1 MGNTYLD
8 TTTAASA
15 LAIGNR
21 LAYRHARSLA
31 GGNARPKRV
40 ASVASLTVALAVVS
54 LEIKAESV
62 SLSSCV

>member
-1 MGNTYLD
+1 MRNTYLD

-62 SLSSCV
+62 SLS

>member
-1 MGNTYLD
+1 MGNMYLD

-62 SLSSCV
+62 SLS

>member
-8 TTTAASA
+8 TTTAARA

-62 SLSSCV
+62 SLS

>member
-62 SLSSCV
+62 SLS